1 MKRNALTACPV
12 EISGF
17 GRMKRIFLYNG
28 RGLFGRVSPYGE
40 KACVLELGC
49 GTGAISL
56 LAANRGAQSVLAVD
70 KNPHVIELLKR
81 SVRENG
87 LEQQVMPFVGDI
99 LAYREYLKPDT
110 MDLVYMNPPY
120 RIGGRRRQ
128 LMTEACHEVG
138 VTLEDF
144 IKAAAFALK
153 TRGRLAMVQLPDRFT
168 DALRLADR
176 YHLEIKRL
184 QWVHSYIDRGAW
196 IFWRSFKRGP
206 GRAYGPAAPYHVPA

>member
-1 MKRNALTACPV
+1 
-12 EISGF
+12 
-17 GRMKRIFLYNG
+17 
-28 RGLFGRVSPYGE
+28 
-40 KACVLELGC
+40 
-49 GTGAISL
+49 
-56 LAANRGAQSVLAVD
+56 
-70 KNPHVIELLKR
+70 
-81 SVRENG
+81 
-87 LEQQVMPFVGDI
+87 MPFVGDI

-196 IFWRSFKRGP
+196 IFWRSFKKGAGEGLRSCRPLSCTGMT
-206 GRAYGPAAPYHVPA
+206 AA

>member
-1 MKRNALTACPV
+1 MNETERLDSLP
-12 EISGF
+12 SGNL
-17 GRMKRIFLYNG
+17 RIWQDEKEFSFTTDAVFLAA
-28 RGLFGRVSPYGE
+28 FPHMVK

-144 IKAAAFALK
+144 IKAAAFALN

-168 DALRLADR
+168 DG
-176 YHLEIKRL
+176 
-184 QWVHSYIDRGAW
+184 S
-196 IFWRSFKRGP
+196 SFLTGLP
-206 GRAYGPAAPYHVPA
+206 MPYA